1 MTAGVLY
8 VVATPMGNLQDIS
21 LRALETLKNVS
32 LIAAE
37 DTRHSQRLLQHYQIT
52 TQVSSLHQHNE
63 RQRCQGLIERLQ
75 QGQSIALISDA
86 GTPLISDPG
95 YLLVAEVR
103 AQGLPVVPI
112 PGACALITALSASGL
127 DTQAFSFLGFL
138 PAKAGARLRQ
148 LQALQEESRTLIFY
162 EAPHR
167 ILESLQAML
176 EVFGPQR
183 QVCLA
188 RELTK
193 TFETLLTLPLEQLLA
208 QVASDP
214 NQRKGEMVLLVAGA
228 EPSEGL
234 SLEARQLLAALM
246 EALPLKQAAQITA
259 QHYGLKPK
267 PLYQYGLQL
276 QGKSSG

>member
-21 LRALETLKNVS
+21 LRALETLKKVS

-112 PGACALITALSASGL
+112 PGSCALITALSASGL

-148 LQALQEESRTLIFY
+148 LQAL
-162 EAPHR
+162 
-167 ILESLQAML
+167 
-176 EVFGPQR
+176 
-183 QVCLA
+183 
-188 RELTK
+188 
-193 TFETLLTLPLEQLLA
+193 
-208 QVASDP
+208 
-214 NQRKGEMVLLVAGA
+214 
-228 EPSEGL
+228 
-234 SLEARQLLAALM
+234 
-246 EALPLKQAAQITA
+246 
-259 QHYGLKPK
+259 
-267 PLYQYGLQL
+267 
-276 QGKSSG
+276 